1 MTMTD
6 IAPSEQRIA
15 ERINSSVTG
24 ELAVSN
30 AAGGLEFVNMNQ
42 AMEFAKMMSISS
54 VAVPKHL
61 RSNPGACLAVV
72 IQAIEWRLSPY
83 AVANKSYSVNDRL
96 AYESQLIQAVI
107 LQRAPIVGRFKVE
120 YTGEGDNRV
129 CKVWARLKDGEETVE
144 YISPPFGKI
153 TPKNSPLWKSDPDQQ
168 HFYYSGRALCRRHFP
183 DVLLGVY
190 ADDEI
195 LPPMGPDGARDVTP
209 AKSIGAKLDDL
220 AGLPSASSPSTGSD
234 QVDPETGEVTEQTK
248 SAASSTA
255 TGEPSS
261 AGATEAGQA
270 DPNQG
275 PDKASPADNS
285 ASPQKGGSIAPNASG
300 QAAPESN
307 PSQEKD
313 KGAAKA
319 GDKAATPKNEA
330 EYVAATT
337 AWIDALDDAAAGEKR
352 WLDEKKIRNSPVSVG
367 SDARE
372 ALQTALAT
380 KCREIRDADRS

>member
-6 IAPSEQRIA
+6 IATTEQRIA

-24 ELAVSN
+24 ELSVSN
-30 AAGGLEFVNMNQ
+30 AAGGLAFVNMNQ
-42 AMEFAKMMSISS
+42 AMEFAKMMAISS

-61 RSNPGACLAVV
+61 RANPGACLAVV

-96 AYESQLIQAVI
+96 AYESQLVQAVI

-120 YTGEGDNRV
+120 YTGDGDNRV

-168 HFYYSGRALCRRHFP
+168 QFYYSGRALCRRHFP

-195 LPPMGPDGARDVTP
+195 LPAGPDGARDVTP
-209 AKSIGAKLDDL
+209 SKSIADKLDQL
-220 AGLPSASSPSTGSD
+220 AGLPSSASPSLSEH
-234 QVDPETGEVTEQTK
+234 DPETGEVTEQTN
-248 SAASSTA
+248 SAASTA
-255 TGEPSS
+255 IGEKTGD
-261 AGATEAGQA
+261 AAEAGSA
-270 DPNQG
+270 T
-275 PDKASPADNS
+275 SPADPANNQ
-285 ASPQKGGSIAPNASG
+285 ASSQPTAKDPAETAAPG
-300 QAAPESN
+300 QAAPDSSN
-307 PSQEKD
+307 PPRSKD
-313 KGAAKA
+313 DGAATAA
-319 GDKAATPKNEA
+319 GKTTVPKNEA
-330 EYVAATT
+330 EYVAYAD
-337 AWIDALDDAAAGEKR
+337 AWRIALTDADAGEAR
-352 WLDEKKIRNSPVSVG
+352 WKEEKALRNKAHVG

-372 ALQTALAT
+372 SLQEKLAA
-380 KCREIRDADRS
+380 KCAEIRDADKS

>member
-15 ERINSSVTG
+15 ERINSAVTG

-30 AAGGLEFVNMNQ
+30 AAGGLAFVNMNQ
-42 AMEFAKMMSISS
+42 AMEFAKMMAISS

-61 RSNPGACLAVV
+61 RSNPGACLAIV

-120 YTGEGDNRV
+120 YTGDGESRV

-144 YISPPFGKI
+144 YISPPFGRI

-168 HFYYSGRALCRRHFP
+168 QFYYSGRALCRRHFP

-195 LPPMGPDGARDVTP
+195 LPPGPDGARDVTP
-209 AKSIGAKLDDL
+209 AKTISNKLDAL
-220 AGLPSASSPSTGSD
+220 AGLPSSTSPSLD
-234 QVDPETGEVTEQTK
+234 QVDPETGEVTEQTN
-248 SAASSTA
+248 SAASAA
-255 TGEPSS
+255 TGEKSGDAS
-261 AGATEAGQA
+261 EAGSST
-270 DPNQG
+270 
-275 PDKASPADNS
+275 SPADPATNQA
-285 ASPQKGGSIAPNASG
+285 ASSQKGAPPAPDASG
-300 QAAPESN
+300 QAAAKSAPSKES
-307 PSQEKD
+307 D
-313 KGAAKA
+313 KAAAKA
-319 GDKAATPKNEA
+319 GDGKVGPPKNEA
-330 EYVAATT
+330 EYVAAATS
-337 AWIDALDDAAAGEKR
+337 WIDDLTDADIGEKR
-352 WLDEKKIRNSPVSVG
+352 WLAEKNLRNKSNTGADE
-367 SDARE
+367 RE
-372 ALQTALAT
+372 HLQTMLAT
-380 KCREIRDADRS
+380 KCREIRDANRD